1 MYQYSIN
8 HVNGYNTAAGGGF
21 YFVENTN
28 SSNSE
33 LSVWKINPVKKTAK
47 LVSIHKG
54 KSQHEVWVEDMAADS
69 KGNLYI
75 AGHLM
80 REDGAY
86 IATLWKLDTS
96 DKVTATSYS
105 DGTGIKVGP
114 TVDAV
119 AVNKNGDVFCLVYE
133 GEFSSSG
140 YYIENLYKNGK
151 KQYAVTKSGD
161 RSYSESC
168 DIAVNGNDV
177 YSVICEY
184 GGKSNTSCVKVYKN
198 KNRLYTVQPEEDTNA
213 GDIAV
218 TSKGD
223 IYFSGHT
230 GSGSNIKT
238 YIWKNGEIAFTSNR
252 IIPPHSM
259 FVKE

>member
-1 MYQYSIN
+1 
-8 HVNGYNTAAGGGF
+8 
-21 YFVENTN
+21 
-28 SSNSE
+28 
-33 LSVWKINPVKKTAK
+33 
-47 LVSIHKG
+47 
-54 KSQHEVWVEDMAADS
+54 
-69 KGNLYI
+69 
-75 AGHLM
+75 M

-161 RSYSESC
+161 RSY
-168 DIAVNGNDV
+168 
-177 YSVICEY
+177 
-184 GGKSNTSCVKVYKN
+184 
-198 KNRLYTVQPEEDTNA
+198 
-213 GDIAV
+213 
-218 TSKGD
+218 
-223 IYFSGHT
+223 
-230 GSGSNIKT
+230 
-238 YIWKNGEIAFTSNR
+238 
-252 IIPPHSM
+252 
-259 FVKE
+259 